1 MHIASIKGSSRL
13 VKQLLQMGADPN
25 AQDNA
30 EWSPLHE
37 ACNRGN
43 LGVVKVLIE
52 GGANINLQGFG
63 KDSPLH
69 DAARNGHLKVVKFLV
84 RKNADLRAKNASNRT
99 PREEAEVTRL
109 RVPDN
114 LELDKTVTYLIG
126 QEEQGRKNLVKSD
139 VSSDSD
145 EDENNDIAKFLG
157 LTKSPVVREALQTLG
172 LSSPSPRKKRKK
184 CKSVTPRKP
193 ESLPKVRLTYG
204 ENETKNIEDVKKIA
218 MSSTKTDHSEISDKK
233 QDVVQNET
241 DNKVSIV
248 FALCLG
254 SPSVFDDAF
263 SAIYAVTDLRTI
275 SDSIW
280 LKMRVSCFEKMNPK
294 KDPKSY

>member
-248 FALCLG
+248 FAHCLG
-254 SPSVFDDAF
+254 SPNVSDDAF
-263 SAIYAVTDLRTI
+263 SVIYAVTDLRTI

-280 LKMRVSCFEKMNPK
+280 LKTRVFE
-294 KDPKSY
+294 